1 MSKQRSKPGTEVVP
15 ASNAV
20 DGVEWGGRTI
30 AAGFSVDLDAAT
42 IVDRM
47 SEALLRHLRESLL
60 TGERPDGA
68 GEQAPLSARAAAI
81 PGRQSQFRGY
91 RTGVLADELH
101 RSAIKSD
108 GRTASCTVAPPPS
121 RNAYLAGERRRGR
134 ELLTLRGAAG
144 AAVAAA
150 ARAAVAEM
158 VSGDEVAK
166 NRGEVAAKDV
176 EK

>member
-1 MSKQRSKPGTEVVP
+1 MSKQRSKPGTEVIP

-30 AAGFSVDLDAAT
+30 AAGFSIDLDPT
-42 IVDRM
+42 ILVDRM

-60 TGERPDGA
+60 TGERPDGG
-68 GEQAPLSARAAAI
+68 GEQDALSPRAAAI
-81 PGRQSQFRGY
+81 PGRQSQHRGY

-121 RNAYLAGERRRGR
+121 RNAYVAGERRRGR
-134 ELLTLRGAAG
+134 ELLTLKGAAG
-144 AAVAAA
+144 EAVAAA

-158 VSGDEVAK
+158 ISGEPVEKDRGDMTAK
-166 NRGEVAAKDV
+166 NAK
-176 EK
+176 

>member
-1 MSKQRSKPGTEVVP
+1 MSKQRSKPGTEVIP

-30 AAGFSVDLDAAT
+30 AAGFSIDLDPT
-42 IVDRM
+42 ILVDRM

-134 ELLTLRGAAG
+134 ALLTLKGAAG
-144 AAVAAA
+144 EAVAAA

>member
-1 MSKQRSKPGTEVVP
+1 MSKQRSKPGTEVIP

-30 AAGFSVDLDAAT
+30 AAGFNIDLEPT
-42 IVDRM
+42 ILVDRM

-60 TGERPDGA
+60 TGERPDGG

-81 PGRQSQFRGY
+81 PGRQSQHRGY

-121 RNAYLAGERRRGR
+121 RNAYVAGERRRGR
-134 ELLTLRGAAG
+134 ELLTLKGAAG
-144 AAVAAA
+144 EAVAAA

-158 VSGDEVAK
+158 ISGEPVEKDRAEKAAK
-166 NRGEVAAKDV
+166 NAK
-176 EK
+176 